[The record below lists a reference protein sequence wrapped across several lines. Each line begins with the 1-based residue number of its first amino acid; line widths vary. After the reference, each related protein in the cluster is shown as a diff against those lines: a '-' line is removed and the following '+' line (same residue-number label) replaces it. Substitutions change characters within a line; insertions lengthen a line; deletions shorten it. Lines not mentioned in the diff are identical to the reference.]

1 MAFAPA
7 KFSEQIYQACLDRG
21 RAAGEI
27 STEDRYG
34 WRSPWFTKNYQ
45 AVAIE
50 LISDLPKPQKITLAK
65 FAAQREM
72 TDILMACFAAGVDP
86 RTVNSSGRKLVL
98 CLSDG
103 GDYLKAER
111 FVDGGYTDE
120 EMQSISRAVGK
131 SYAHKSMES
140 LNAFGRLKKRLSPK
154 AILTGCAE
162 ASFPNDKIWLARW
175 AIKRSSKLSLSP
187 REKIQDNDIAYL
199 ISKAVDKQAFD
210 FAGTLMKLFSGS
222 LENLTS
228 GHQNPFATL
237 LANTEGYKIYSIGNV
252 EWDMRRKAILRDIG
266 VLIRKTKQANLEP
279 KVHFRSLLQA
289 ASLAD
294 PKLLDGIIDHIQAG
308 RIGLDYPHFS
318 LHGSAHSLV
327 YALQPNQKI
336 LSLPN
341 RKREIDVVA
350 EYGKAI
356 DLLSDFAIEGNL
368 DSGVSNADRVV
379 FLGEFLA
386 AAMSNPDTRNKKE
399 GVERFARVLVN
410 GLRIDGDAKKQLD
423 KILLP
428 HSTRHAMVDLLVR
441 YTNSKPESALLFSLV
456 DAGLSVIKSQSLI
469 SSWLVEKL
477 SKEQCI
483 LLAERVVDQYREEA
497 ENNAVSDAIGALMSR
512 MHRMSGVMSNESRH
526 ALEVTSSFVALSDE
540 HAFSLARRIATSHTD
555 LGVLAREMRLVG
567 ISDAVAAAAIINKL
581 CSGAELGAY
590 QPSEVIDGVKDL
602 ARIFNETAIRSA
614 FSLPAFVDYCK
625 KDTAFPARPYRLYLS
640 MKHTGTW
647 KDFGGF
653 VVSMLNPSEAGSA
666 LRIALM
672 LKAMSLPHHQ
682 GEEDAKAL
690 VRDIPI
696 DRLRLASEEFFN
708 VDGNLVKSVQKN
720 RPWGDL
726 VTKLTTQIQMGVP
739 SDVAIQGLLDNTGK
753 GFFSA
758 MSWTDLSSVDD
769 VDFHVLS
776 DNLKDVGV
784 DFGEHFRS
792 WAADHMLNLL
802 ITSKPRGGLLAG
814 HQAFREQHVEF
825 FIKACNEMGFAPSR
839 AKMEEMLCDT
849 KRARGIDIDLEG
861 EVQATIDHFEMMR
874 FVSVNNEIIAK
885 ADSDCETKDDTS
897 IMVRR
902 RSMAI

>member
-7 KFSEQIYQACLDRG
+7 KFSEQIYQVCLDRG

-34 WRSPWFTKNYQ
+34 WSSPWFAKNHQ

-50 LISDLPKPQKITLAK
+50 LISGLPKPQKITLAK
-65 FAAQREM
+65 FAAKREM
-72 TDILMACFAAGVDP
+72 VDILMACFVAGVDP
-86 RTVNSSGRKLVL
+86 RTTNSSGRKLVL

-103 GDYLKAER
+103 KDYLEAER

-120 EMQSISRAVGK
+120 EMWGISRVVGK

-140 LNAFGRLKKRLSPK
+140 LNAFGRLKKRFSPK
-154 AILTGCAE
+154 AMLTGCTE
-162 ASFPNDKIWLARW
+162 ASFPDEKVWLAQW
-175 AIKRSSKLSLSP
+175 AIRRSSKLSLSS
-187 REKIQDNDIAYL
+187 REKIQSGDIAYL
-199 ISKAVDKQAFD
+199 ISRATNKRAFGL
-210 FAGTLMKLFSGS
+210 AGALMKSFSGS
-222 LENLTS
+222 LENLAS

-237 LANTEGYKIYSIGNV
+237 LANTEGYRVYSIGNA
-252 EWDMRRKAILRDIG
+252 EWEMRRKAILKDVG

-279 KVHFRSLLQA
+279 KVGFWSLLQT

-294 PKLLDGIIDHIQAG
+294 PKLLEGIIDYLRTG
-308 RIGLDYPHFS
+308 KLGLDNSHTAFYR
-318 LHGSAHSLV
+318 SAYSLV
-327 YALQPNQKI
+327 DALRPNPKI
-336 LSLPN
+336 LSMPN
-341 RKREIDVVA
+341 RKREIDVAA

-356 DLLSDFAIEGNL
+356 DLLSDFAIEGSL
-368 DSGVSNADRVV
+368 GGGVSNADRVV

-386 AAMSNPDTRNKKE
+386 AASNHDNQNKKE
-399 GVERFARVLVN
+399 GVGRFARALVN

-428 HSTRHAMVDLLVR
+428 HSTRYAMVDLLVR
-441 YTNSKPESALLFSLV
+441 YANSSKPESALLFSLI
-456 DAGLSVIKSQSLI
+456 DAGLSVIKGQSLV
-469 SSWLVEKL
+469 SDGLVEKL

-483 LLAERVVDQYREEA
+483 LLAERVVDQYREDA
-497 ENNAVSDAIGALMSR
+497 ENNAVSDAICALMSR
-512 MHRMSGVMSNESRH
+512 MHRMSGTVDNESHH
-526 ALEVTSSFVALSDE
+526 ALEVISSFAALSDE
-540 HAFSLARRIATSHTD
+540 HAFSLARRIATGHMD
-555 LGVLAREMRLVG
+555 LGVLAQEMRLVG
-567 ISDAVAAAAIINKL
+567 IPDAVAAAAIINKL

-590 QPSEVIDGVKDL
+590 QPSEVIDGAKHV
-602 ARIFNETAIRSA
+602 ARIFNETSIRSA

-696 DRLRLASEEFFN
+696 DRLRLASEEFFGIG
-708 VDGNLVKSVQKN
+708 DSLARTVQKN
-720 RPWGDL
+720 RPWSSL
-726 VTKLTTQIQMGVP
+726 VSKLTTQIQMGVP
-739 SDVAIQGLLDNTGK
+739 SDVAIQGFLDSVGK

-758 MSWTDLSSVDD
+758 VNWADLSSVDD

-802 ITSKPRGGLLAG
+802 ITSKPRGGGGAG
-814 HQAFREQHVEF
+814 YQVFREQHVEF
-825 FIKACNEMGFAPSR
+825 FVRACNEMGFAPSR

-861 EVQATIDHFEMMR
+861 EVQAIIDHFEMMR
-874 FVSVNNEIIAK
+874 FVSDSNEIAAK
-885 ADSDCETKDDTS
+885 EVLGHEIEEEASVT
-897 IMVRR
+897 IRR